1 MRRFSS
7 LCLATLVL
15 PEPTLMFRPAV
26 RKNWR
31 GASLSIYNC
40 RGLHR
45 QPAINLDNLA
55 GDITRIVGQQKTS
68 DAGDFVTL
76 GKPTQRNLL

>member
-7 LCLATLVL
+7 LCLATFVL

-31 GASLSIYNC
+31 GASLLISNC

-55 GDITRIVGQQKTS
+55 GDITRIVGEQETNN
-68 DAGDFVTL
+68 ACDFVAF
-76 GKPTQRNLL
+76 GKPAQRNLL

>member
-31 GASLSIYNC
+31 GASLYISDFQLSIADLS
-40 RGLHR
+40 RS
-45 QPAINLDNLA
+45 
-55 GDITRIVGQQKTS
+55 TKVWVGM
-68 DAGDFVTL
+68 
-76 GKPTQRNLL
+76 